1 MTDSVLEQAIKSWAR
16 SAPAKTTEVHADK
29 AAFGH
34 FWQRAG
40 ELLAR
45 LPAKPK
51 RSPQEA
57 AGAAEILAQA
67 RESRTRFMRA
77 HAAAVYDALTSSRS
91 RFVRVDE
98 LCERAAKEFPG
109 LVPDATALAQDSG
122 MRQGDKDGLEVDQ
135 GIFLAQVLAEPAAGL
150 HLCHA
155 MLLPREDTQER
166 LQAFLE
172 HGAMQFVG
180 AKVERRGKASVVTMQ
195 NPRFL
200 NAEDETTLAGL
211 ESAID
216 LAYLDPRT
224 EICVLRGDTVTHS
237 KHAGRRLFGAGINL
251 THLYQ
256 GKIRFLWYVLRDM
269 GLVNKLYRGL
279 ARAEATPEE
288 ESADKLWI
296 AAVEGFAIGG
306 HCQIL
311 LAMDQVIAA
320 SDAYLTL
327 PARKEGII
335 PGAANLRLARHVG
348 PRIARQAIL
357 AERRIECASPVGQ
370 LICDTIVA
378 PDAMDSEIDRLVRHI
393 TDSGMV
399 SAAGNRRALRIE
411 EEPLDAFRRYL
422 SVYAREQA
430 GCHFSPALIAN
441 LEKNWDA
448 ANRRG

>member
-1 MTDSVLEQAIKSWAR
+1 MTGSVLEQAVKTWAR
-16 SAPAKTTEVHADK
+16 TAPERTTEVHADK

-51 RSPQEA
+51 RNAVEA
-57 AGAAEILAQA
+57 ASAAEILSRA
-67 RESRTRFMRA
+67 RESRARFMRA
-77 HAAAVYDALTSSRS
+77 HAAAVYDALTSSRG
-91 RFVRVDE
+91 RYVRVDE

-109 LVPDATALAQDSG
+109 LVPDARALAQDSG
-122 MRQGDKDGLEVDQ
+122 VRQGAKDGLEVDQ
-135 GIFLAQVLAEPAAGL
+135 GIFLAHVLADPYAGL

-155 MLLPREDTQER
+155 MLLPREDTRDR
-166 LQAFLE
+166 LQGFLE

-180 AKVERRGKASVVTMQ
+180 AKVERRCKASVVTMQ

-200 NAEDETTLAGL
+200 NAEDETTIAGL

-216 LAYLDPRT
+216 LATLDPQT

-237 KHAGRRLFGAGINL
+237 KHAGKRLFGAGINL

-256 GKIRFLWYVLRDM
+256 GKIPFLWYVLRDM

-279 ARAEATPEE
+279 ASAEAPPEE
-288 ESADKLWI
+288 ASVEKLWI

-311 LAMDQVIAA
+311 LTMDQVIAA
-320 SDAYLTL
+320 GDAYMTL

-348 PRIARQAIL
+348 PRVARQAIL
-357 AERRIECASPVGQ
+357 AERRIDCASPVGR
-370 LICDTIVA
+370 LICDSIVA
-378 PDAMDSEIDRLVRHI
+378 PEAMDAEIDRLVAHI
-393 TDSGMV
+393 TGSGMV

-411 EEPLDAFRRYL
+411 EEPLDAFRRYM
-422 SVYAREQA
+422 SVYSREQA
-430 GCHFSPALIAN
+430 DCHFSPALIAN
-441 LEKNWDA
+441 LEMNWDA
-448 ANRRG
+448 ANRKA